1 MLFRSAA
8 TGIRLSM
15 AAVQPVRFTV
25 LMLFLDYGLL
35 LVAFRAF
42 DLLTLSAA
50 IGTFALWWA
59 NYPLLVMQRPIG
71 AIGPWIAFVVW
82 GLLVSVATAHVFQS
96 SLRQG
101 YRRLAARFE

>member
-1 MLFRSAA
+1 MLF
-8 TGIRLSM
+8 
-15 AAVQPVRFTV
+15 V
-25 LMLFLDYGLL
+25 DYGLL

-82 GLLVSVATAHVFQS
+82 GLLVAVATAHVFQS